1 MQIENGP
8 LTFVLR
14 LEDGK
19 SYRFVLMADN
29 HILPFVLGLIEHEGA
44 RA

>member
-1 MQIENGP
+1 MQIQNDP

-14 LEDGK
+14 LKDGQ
-19 SYRFVLMADN
+19 SYRFILMPYN
-29 HILPFVLGLIEHEGA
+29 HILPFVFGLIEHEGA